1 MDINNNSK
9 EQKQNTEDQLLK
21 KVGKREARKLKARS
35 ERRYSALV
43 KGLRMTGLVGWT
55 VATPTLIGVALGKW
69 LDNALP
75 QRFSW
80 TLTLLMVGL
89 ILGCFHAWYWLRRE
103 SKYD

>member
-1 MDINNNSK
+1 MANKGSK
-9 EQKQNTEDQLLK
+9 GVEDKFSRQ
-21 KVGKREARKLKARS
+21 VGSREVRKLKARS

-69 LDNALP
+69 LDNVLP

-80 TLTLLMVGL
+80 TLTLLMCGL
-89 ILGCFHAWYWLRRE
+89 ILGCFNAWYWLKKE
-103 SKYD
+103 SRHD